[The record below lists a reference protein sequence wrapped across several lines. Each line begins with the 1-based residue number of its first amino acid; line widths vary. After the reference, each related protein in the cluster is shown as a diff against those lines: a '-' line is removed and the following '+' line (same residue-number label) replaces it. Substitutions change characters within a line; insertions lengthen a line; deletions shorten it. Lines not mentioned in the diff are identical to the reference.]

1 MKIFNVNKL
10 SVLTA
15 AVLMVGSFG
24 VQAATK
30 VIQVRASVDTSLS
43 VEDISG
49 TWDAPIIMEPNAD
62 SSGLET
68 VTMTLNFTANN
79 YKDVNVTLQ
88 SSPHLVD
95 TQQNQNIPLVFKL
108 GGQTLQQ
115 NSAVTALKTN
125 LFEYDSTAS
134 QMTGPKNVPLSIESA
149 NNGPLQ
155 SGNYTGSFVL
165 NFELQ
170 P

>member
-1 MKIFNVNKL
+1 MKMFNVNKL
-10 SVLTA
+10 SALSA

-49 TWDAPIIMEPNAD
+49 TWDAPIFMQANSD
-62 SSGLET
+62 NTGLET
-68 VTMTLNFTANN
+68 VTMTLNFTAND
-79 YKDVNVTLQ
+79 YKDVSVTLQ
-88 SSPHLVD
+88 SAPSLVD
-95 TQQNQNIPLVFKL
+95 TQQNLSIPLEFKL
-108 GGQTLQQ
+108 GGETLAQ

-125 LFEYDSTAS
+125 LFEYDATNT
-134 QMTGPKNVPLSIESA
+134 QMTGPKNVPLTIESA
-149 NNGPLQ
+149 NSGSLQ